1 MALAEFGEVR
11 TARLLLR
18 PVHADDLPALMDV
31 NGDAEVTRHLP
42 YEAWRGPDDAQA
54 WLDRMLGYV
63 AKGDTRQLVAVRLG
77 DMRAVATI
85 LLFRHD
91 EGSARA
97 ELGYALARSCWRQ
110 GYMSEALG
118 GVLGRAFDGM
128 GLRRIEAEA
137 HPDNRA
143 SCALLEALGFRR
155 EGVLRERWIT
165 KGAAHDTQFYGL
177 LAPEWRA
184 RAGGSP

>member
-63 AKGDTRQLVAVRLG
+63 AKGDTRQLVAESV
-77 DMRAVATI
+77 
-85 LLFRHD
+85 
-91 EGSARA
+91 
-97 ELGYALARSCWRQ
+97 
-110 GYMSEALG
+110 
-118 GVLGRAFDGM
+118 
-128 GLRRIEAEA
+128 AEA
-137 HPDNRA
+137 
-143 SCALLEALGFRR
+143 
-155 EGVLRERWIT
+155 I
-165 KGAAHDTQFYGL
+165 HDFFGP
-177 LAPEWRA
+177 A
-184 RAGGSP
+184 